1 MKNWKKTTT
10 FLLSLVMSVSM
21 AFGAASCGS
30 SSETSGS
37 SVEDTATDVSSDGS
51 SDVSSD
57 ESSESGES
65 SSNDDSS
72 DGEESSSN
80 DDGSNV
86 EESSPN
92 EDSSSSE
99 NSSDSED
106 SSSGGDGS
114 DTQGDEF
121 VYPDLITVDNVDAYT
136 WSDYELVQEPTC
148 LVAGIKQRRS
158 VADENVIHQEYVVP
172 HGHDYTYGNGK
183 CKCGAGPVF
192 PEEPSKIKY
201 TKIPDDVSGKGTE
214 YDRYELSVGYY
225 EITMPRGGK
234 QWLSFSLPEPGQYA
248 LYSVGKAHTSIEL
261 NRYDAAAQY
270 IPIDG
275 NGNYIG
281 FPASNFDGVLY
292 SAITCS
298 TNHDMWSP
306 SWRATYSVSGKSG
319 EIFRFRFV
327 KIADAAWEPKTIRV
341 QHFPEQINGVTAPDG
356 PENCTPVVVPYDTDY
371 FFDENCG
378 YYRMGTPDNPG
389 DIIYVAVTKTAT
401 RMLLDDS
408 FAVIHYEAASNMYMS
423 YGTTVDGDYLVRDY
437 IPFICNDSSYG
448 AQQDNCYQNFV
459 NKDGVYPA
467 TEELVE
473 FLKLYAQK
481 NPPMEMPEGV
491 QFRDEEYEKKAW
503 LAACYYYKELTPGTE
518 ELPFEIPGVG
528 TQTIATA
535 ASEWTYYSLSYT
547 NTGSESTITYCTITC
562 NDENAIISINEG
574 APIAAPFSL
583 LVETSAEKPFTFR
596 IISATYE
603 AENFTFE
610 ISATYDGSQDDPVI
624 VNVTKG
630 TQTLTMNTLA
640 HLLSNG
646 TYNHQKYYTF
656 SVTEDGTL
664 DLSASGDV
672 FVSVSYKTSENETT
686 TVLLNNWTAL
696 EVKAGDVLEL
706 IVGPSDKAIEFDMT
720 ISLS

>member
-1 MKNWKKTTT
+1 MQNWKKTTT

-30 SSETSGS
+30 SSEASSS

-57 ESSESGES
+57 ENSESGES

-72 DGEESSSN
+72 DVEDSSSSN
-80 DDGSNV
+80 NGSDIG
-86 EESSPN
+86 ESSPN

-106 SSSGGDGS
+106 SSSGGGSS
-114 DTQGDEF
+114 DTPDDEF
-121 VYPDLITVDNVDAYT
+121 VYPDLITVDDVNAYT

-158 VADENVIHQEYVVP
+158 VTDENVVHQEYVAP
-172 HGHDYTYGNGK
+172 RGHDYTYGNGK

-201 TKIPDDVSGKGTE
+201 AKIPDDVSGKGTE
-214 YDRYELSVGYY
+214 YDRYELSEGYY

-234 QWLSFSLPEPGQYA
+234 QWLSFSVPEPGQYA

-261 NRYDAAAQY
+261 NRYDASAQY

-281 FPASNFDGVLY
+281 FPSNSFDGVLY
-292 SAITCS
+292 STITCS
-298 TNHDMWSP
+298 TNHNMWSP

-356 PENCTPVVVPYDTDY
+356 PANCSPVVVPYDTDY
-371 FFDENCG
+371 FFDASCG

-389 DIIYVAVTKTAT
+389 DIIYVAITKTAT
-401 RMLLDDS
+401 RALLDDS
-408 FAVIHYEAASNMYMS
+408 FTVIHYEAASNMYMS

-437 IPFICNDSSYG
+437 IPFMCNDESYG
-448 AQQDNCYQNFV
+448 AQSNNCYQNFV
-459 NKDGVYPA
+459 NKDGLYPA

-491 QFRDEEYEKKAW
+491 QFRDEEYAKKAW

-518 ELPFEIPGVG
+518 ELPYKISGVG

-535 ASEWTYYSLSYT
+535 ENEWTYYSLSYT
-547 NTGSESTITYCTITC
+547 NMWSESTITYCTITC

-596 IISATYE
+596 IISATRE

-610 ISATYDGSQDDPVI
+610 ISDTYDGSQDDPTI

-630 TQTLTMNTLA
+630 TQTLAMNTLA
-640 HLLSNG
+640 HLMSNG
-646 TYNHQKYYTF
+646 TYNYQKYYKF
-656 SVTEDGTL
+656 AVAEDGTL
-664 DLSASGDV
+664 DLSASGNV
-672 FVSVSYKTSENETT
+672 FVSISYKISENETV
-686 TVLLNNWTAL
+686 TVLLKDWTAI

-706 IVGPSDKAIEFDMT
+706 VVGPSDKAIEFDMT